1 MHRGIVSIMTIMRI
15 EKIIYGV
22 DDLPTCTRFYED
34 VGLESVCA
42 GADEALFRTPANQ
55 FVVLRKADDPRLPP
69 PCGEAQGIREV
80 VWGVESESGLSSIR
94 SELAK
99 DRDVDVD
106 ADGTLH
112 SRDVTG
118 YPIGFALAKATSV
131 AEPRRSANSPGKI
144 ERYSEGVKPYGRARP
159 TRLIHVAMDIP
170 AAGHEAA
177 NDFYTGRLGFKPID
191 RPLPMG
197 TFMQCEG
204 DLEHHNLLLCHR
216 TDRISTNHLA
226 LEVRDFDEVIEGGNY
241 LTERGWKESRRL
253 GRHTLG
259 SNVFRMFHAPCGGRI
274 EYAHDMDRMSKEFQT
289 RVWEKTPPHHLWMLK
304 FPGDADR

>member
-1 MHRGIVSIMTIMRI
+1 MAITRI

-22 DDLPTCTRFYED
+22 DDVAACARFYDD
-34 VGLESVCA
+34 VGLECVRA
-42 GADEALFRTPANQ
+42 GVDEAVFRTPVDQ
-55 FVVLRKADDPRLPP
+55 FVVLRKGDDPRLPEAV
-69 PCGEAQGIREV
+69 GEAPGIREV
-80 VWGVESESGLSSIR
+80 IWGVDSQSGLEVIR
-94 SELAK
+94 AELAK
-99 DRDVDVD
+99 DREVKVDT
-106 ADGTLH
+106 DGTLH
-112 SRDVTG
+112 SHDVTG
-118 YPIGFALAKATSV
+118 YAIGFTV
-131 AEPRRSANSPGKI
+131 ARPGTPINEPPRSANSPGKV
-144 ERYSEGVKPYGRARP
+144 ERYSEAFKPYGRAKP
-159 TRLIHVAMDIP
+159 TRLIHVSMDIP

-177 NDFYTGRLGFKPID
+177 NDFYTERLHFKAID

-216 TDRISTNHLA
+216 TDRRSTNHVA

-241 LTERGWKESRRL
+241 LTDRGWKESRRL

-274 EYAHDMDRMSKEFQT
+274 EYAHDMDRMSKDFKT

-304 FPGDADR
+304 FPGDAER